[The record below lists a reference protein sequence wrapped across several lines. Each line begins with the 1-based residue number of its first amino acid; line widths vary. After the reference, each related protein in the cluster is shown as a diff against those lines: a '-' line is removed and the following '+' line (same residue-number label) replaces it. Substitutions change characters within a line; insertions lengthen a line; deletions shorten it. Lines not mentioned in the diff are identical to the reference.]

1 MGSVAAHSGSVIRA
15 RSTSGR
21 RVLYIG
27 ALTLGGIL
35 LALFFL
41 AVLERIV
48 YSGDVMPGVEVE
60 GVDVAGKS
68 EDDAYGRLRAAAATL
83 ETQPLRA
90 KLGDKDVVTDP
101 SVLAVKV
108 DAAATLRS
116 ARRAGR
122 SGNPVEQTLGTV
134 LRRIRPD
141 KVHLHVTYSEAG
153 LDGVLDGWQRE
164 AASGGVEGALQ
175 FNGTQVVEVVP
186 QRGMGIDRE
195 DAERRLVKELR
206 SPGEDAVVLRVG
218 ELEPRISRAEVARA
232 AARARELLTGSH
244 ELKAGTTTLTITPEQ
259 LASTLGTRANGQRL
273 EITID
278 PDKLHAA
285 LGTGLAGFEV
295 QPVNA
300 TFQVTGSNTVQVV
313 PSVDGRQVDLPKVA
327 AEMLAGDRRV
337 VAPVVESHPTHDTAW
352 AQSLGIKEQVSTF
365 TTRHNAGEDRV
376 VNIHR
381 AADLLNN
388 TVVEPGATFSL
399 NDTIGPR
406 TAERGFVVAPV
417 FYGGETEDVGGGVS
431 QVATTT
437 FNAVFFGG
445 YEDVYHKPHSIYIS
459 RYPMG
464 REATVNYPTVD
475 LKFRNDSKAGVLIRT
490 SYSSTSITVTFY
502 GDKEGKVVTEEG
514 RQKLAEYPIVPQY
527 FDCPGP
533 AGLDK
538 TDACA
543 KLGAG
548 ETKLAE
554 SGHTGIDVEYFRV
567 INRPGQEAVRQ
578 RFFWRYKMFP
588 NKYLVGKGAPPTT
601 AAPGATTA
609 PTTPAPAAPAPTVAP
624 TAPPAP

>member
-21 RVLYIG
+21 RVLLIS
-27 ALTLGGIL
+27 ALTLGGVV

-48 YSGDVMPGVEVE
+48 YAGDVMPGVDVE
-60 GVDVAGKS
+60 GVDVASKS
-68 EDDAYGRLRAAAATL
+68 EDQAYARLQAAATAL
-83 ETQPLRA
+83 EAQPLRA
-90 KLGDKDVVTDP
+90 KLGDKEVVADP

-108 DAAATLRS
+108 DAAATLQA

-122 SGNPVEQTLGTV
+122 SGNPVEQTFGAV

-141 KVHLHVTYSEAG
+141 KVPLHVTYSEAG

-164 AASGGVEGALQ
+164 AASGGVEGDLQ
-175 FNGTQVVEVVP
+175 FSGTQVVEVAP
-186 QRGMGIDRE
+186 QRGMGIDRD

-206 SPGEDAVVLRVG
+206 TPGEDPVALRVG
-218 ELEPRISRAEVARA
+218 KLEPQISAAEVARA
-232 AARARELLTGSH
+232 AARARELLTGTH
-244 ELKAGTTTLTITPEQ
+244 ELTAGTAALTITPEQ
-259 LASTLGTRANGQRL
+259 LAAALGTRAEGHRL
-273 EITID
+273 DLTVD
-278 PDKLHAA
+278 ADKLRAA
-285 LGTGLAGFEV
+285 LGTGLAAFEV

-300 TFQVTGSNTVQVV
+300 TFQITASNTVQVV
-313 PSVDGRQVDLPKVA
+313 PSVDGRQVDLQKVT
-327 AEMLAGDRRV
+327 AEMLAGDRKIA
-337 VAPVVESHPTHDTAW
+337 APVIESHPAHDTAW

-445 YEDVYHKPHSIYIS
+445 YQDVYHKPHSIYIS

-502 GDKEGKVVTEEG
+502 GDKEGKTVTEEG

-533 AGLDK
+533 SELDK
-538 TDACA
+538 TNACA

-567 INRPGQEAVRQ
+567 ITRPGAEPVRQ

-588 NKYLVGKGAPPTT
+588 NKYLVGKGGAPPTT

-609 PTTPAPAAPAPTVAP
+609 PTTAAPAPTAP
-624 TAPPAP
+624 PVAPPAG

>member
-1 MGSVAAHSGSVIRA
+1 MRSVAAHSGSITRA

-21 RVLYIG
+21 RVLLVG
-27 ALTLGGIL
+27 ALALGGFV

-48 YSGDVMPGVEVE
+48 YSGDVMPGVDVE
-60 GVDVAGKS
+60 GVDVASRS
-68 EDDAYGRLRAAAATL
+68 EDEAYARLQAAATAL
-83 ETQPLRA
+83 EAQPLRA
-90 KLGDKDVVTDP
+90 RLGDKDVVADP

-108 DAAATLRS
+108 DAAATLRA

-122 SGNPVEQTLGTV
+122 SGNPLEQTLGTV
-134 LRRIRPD
+134 LRRFRPD
-141 KVHLHVTYSEAG
+141 TVPLQVTYSEAS

-164 AASGGVEGALQ
+164 AASGGVEGDLQ
-175 FNGTQVVEVVP
+175 FNGTQVVEVTP
-186 QRGMGIDRE
+186 QRGMGIDRL
-195 DAERRLVKELR
+195 DAERRLVQALHT
-206 SPGEDAVVLRVG
+206 PGEDPVVLRVG
-218 ELEPRISRAEVARA
+218 ELEPQISRAEVARA
-232 AARARELLTGSH
+232 GARARELLTGTH
-244 ELKAGTTTLTITPEQ
+244 ELNAGTTALAITPEQ
-259 LASTLGTRANGQRL
+259 LVSALGTRANGHRL
-273 EITID
+273 DLTID
-278 PDKLHAA
+278 AEKLRAA
-285 LGTGLAGFEV
+285 LGTGLAAFEV

-300 TFQVTGSNTVQVV
+300 TFQITASNTVQVV
-313 PSVDGRQVDLPKVA
+313 PSVDGRQVDLHKVA
-327 AEMLAGDRRV
+327 TEILAGDRK
-337 VAPVVESHPTHDTAW
+337 VAAPIIESHPAHDTAW

-388 TVVEPGATFSL
+388 TIVEPGATFSL

-445 YEDVYHKPHSIYIS
+445 YDDVYHKPHSIYIS

-475 LKFRNDSKAGVLIRT
+475 LKFRNDSNAGVLIRT
-490 SYSSTSITVTFY
+490 SYSSSSITVTFY
-502 GDKEGKVVTEEG
+502 GDKEGKVVTEDG
-514 RQKLAEYPIVPQY
+514 RKKLAEYPIVPQY

-538 TDACA
+538 TTACA

-548 ETKLAE
+548 QTKLAE

-567 INRPGQEAVRQ
+567 ITRAGAEPVRQ

-588 NKYLVGKGAPPTT
+588 DKYLVGKGTPATT
-601 AAPGATTA
+601 APLGATTA
-609 PTTPAPAAPAPTVAP
+609 PTTPTTPAPTVPPA
-624 TAPPAP
+624 APPAG

>member
-1 MGSVAAHSGSVIRA
+1 MT
-15 RSTSGR
+15 RSSCR
-21 RVLYIG
+21 SASWSR
-27 ALTLGGIL
+27 
-35 LALFFL
+35 
-41 AVLERIV
+41 
-48 YSGDVMPGVEVE
+48 
-60 GVDVAGKS
+60 
-68 EDDAYGRLRAAAATL
+68 
-83 ETQPLRA
+83 
-90 KLGDKDVVTDP
+90 
-101 SVLAVKV
+101 
-108 DAAATLRS
+108 RS
-116 ARRAGR
+116 AR
-122 SGNPVEQTLGTV
+122 
-134 LRRIRPD
+134 
-141 KVHLHVTYSEAG
+141 
-153 LDGVLDGWQRE
+153 
-164 AASGGVEGALQ
+164 
-175 FNGTQVVEVVP
+175 
-186 QRGMGIDRE
+186 
-195 DAERRLVKELR
+195 
-206 SPGEDAVVLRVG
+206 
-218 ELEPRISRAEVARA
+218 PRSRAA
-232 AARARELLTGSH
+232 AARARELLTGTH
-244 ELKAGTTTLTITPEQ
+244 ELRAGTAALVITPEQ
-259 LASTLGTRANGQRL
+259 LAS
-273 EITID
+273 
-278 PDKLHAA
+278 A
-285 LGTGLAGFEV
+285 LGTHATGPRLDLTIDADKLRAALDGGLAAFEV

-300 TFQVTGSNTVQVV
+300 TFQITASNTVEVV
-313 PSVDGRQVDLPKVA
+313 PSVDGRQVDLHKVT
-327 AEMLAGDRRV
+327 AEILAGDRKV
-337 VAPVVESHPTHDTAW
+337 AAPVIESHPAHDTAW

-381 AADLLNN
+381 AADILNN

-445 YEDVYHKPHSIYIS
+445 YQDVYHKPHSIYIS

-502 GDKEGKVVTEEG
+502 GDKEGKTVTEDG
-514 RQKLAEYPIVPQY
+514 RKQLAEYPIVPQY

-533 AGLDK
+533 SGLDK
-538 TDACA
+538 TNACA

-567 INRPGQEAVRQ
+567 ITRPGEEPVRQ

-609 PTTPAPAAPAPTVAP
+609 PDHGRARADRATRATRRSPGRV
-624 TAPPAP
+624 TART

>member
-1 MGSVAAHSGSVIRA
+1 
-15 RSTSGR
+15 
-21 RVLYIG
+21 
-27 ALTLGGIL
+27 
-35 LALFFL
+35 
-41 AVLERIV
+41 
-48 YSGDVMPGVEVE
+48 
-60 GVDVAGKS
+60 
-68 EDDAYGRLRAAAATL
+68 
-83 ETQPLRA
+83 
-90 KLGDKDVVTDP
+90 
-101 SVLAVKV
+101 
-108 DAAATLRS
+108 
-116 ARRAGR
+116 
-122 SGNPVEQTLGTV
+122 
-134 LRRIRPD
+134 
-141 KVHLHVTYSEAG
+141 
-153 LDGVLDGWQRE
+153 
-164 AASGGVEGALQ
+164 
-175 FNGTQVVEVVP
+175 
-186 QRGMGIDRE
+186 MGIDRE

-206 SPGEDAVVLRVG
+206 TPGEDPVVLRVG
-218 ELEPRISRAEVARA
+218 ERQPQISRAEVARA
-232 AARARELLTGSH
+232 AARARELLTGTH
-244 ELKAGTTTLTITPEQ
+244 ELSAGTTTLTIAPEQ
-259 LASTLGTRANGQRL
+259 LASALGTRVDGHRL
-273 EITID
+273 DLTLD
-278 PDKLHAA
+278 ADKLRAA
-285 LGTGLAGFEV
+285 LGTGLAAFEV
-295 QPVNA
+295 QPVDA
-300 TFQVTGSNTVQVV
+300 TFQITASNTVQVV

-327 AEMLAGDRRV
+327 SEILAGDRKMA
-337 VAPVVESHPTHDTAW
+337 APIIESHPAHDTAW

-399 NDTIGPR
+399 NDTVGPR

-417 FYGGETEDVGGGVS
+417 FYSGEAEDVGGGVS

-502 GDKEGKVVTEEG
+502 GDKEGKTVTQDG

-533 AGLDK
+533 SGLDK
-538 TDACA
+538 TNACA

-567 INRPGQEAVRQ
+567 ITRPGAEPVRQ

-588 NKYLVGKGAPPTT
+588 NKFLVGKGVPPTT
-601 AAPGATTA
+601 AAPGATTTPTPT
-609 PTTPAPAAPAPTVAP
+609 PTTAPAPAP
-624 TAPPAP
+624 TAPPVTPPAG